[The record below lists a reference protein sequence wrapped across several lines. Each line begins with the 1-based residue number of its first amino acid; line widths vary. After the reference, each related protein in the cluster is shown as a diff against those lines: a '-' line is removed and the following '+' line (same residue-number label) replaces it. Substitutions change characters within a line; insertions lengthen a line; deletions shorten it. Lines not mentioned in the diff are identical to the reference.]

1 MLAVALKARD
11 SSNNALFEL
20 GFQKK
25 NARWARASLLTTLR
39 NNERQ
44 ERVTSRS
51 RREHEEASA
60 KP

>member
-1 MLAVALKARD
+1 MALKDRD
-11 SSNNALFEL
+11 SSNNALSEL
-20 GFQKK
+20 GFRMK
-25 NARWARASLLTTLR
+25 NARWERASLLTTLR

-51 RREHEEASA
+51 RREPEEASA